1 VGQAWTRYGNSDE
14 RKRLEVRRSFE
25 GAKAFARDRA
35 AIEVLVLV
43 PFSLAV
49 LPPWRAK
56 TESLYRP
63 VLRFASSPKS
73 PICYNVDRAI
83 RIQETTMELPI
94 KFPSETEVILED
106 VARFR
111 ALSPAERV
119 REIRGMLAIG
129 AHLMKISPKAA
140 WAREYAEEQE
150 LLAQRNIREF
160 IARHGG

>member
-1 VGQAWTRYGNSDE
+1 VD
-14 RKRLEVRRSFE
+14 
-25 GAKAFARDRA
+25 KA
-35 AIEVLVLV
+35 I
-43 PFSLAV
+43 S
-49 LPPWRAK
+49 
-56 TESLYRP
+56 
-63 VLRFASSPKS
+63 
-73 PICYNVDRAI
+73 
-83 RIQETTMELPI
+83 IQETSMDLPI